1 MQFGSISHGTMRP
14 DDLIPAFVWELS
26 RIAPTDYAALIHT
39 TESFMDGGDYDSEE
53 AYRLLDELTDALD
66 SCAPPYG
73 YFGAHEG
80 DGSDYGFWLCD
91 PESIPEQVRATNG
104 IVVSDLADIPQDYTG
119 EVLIVNDHGN
129 MTLGYVTL
137 PDYKFQEC
145 WSVV

>member
-1 MQFGSISHGTMRP
+1 MFGSIIHGTMRP
-14 DDLIPAFVWELS
+14 EDLIPAFSWELS
-26 RIAPTDYAALIHT
+26 KIAPTDYEELIRQAET
-39 TESFMDGGDYDSEE
+39 IRDYDSEE
-53 AYRLLDELTDALD
+53 ADHILHELFDALD

-80 DGSDYGFWLCD
+80 DGSDYGFWLQD
-91 PESIPEQVRATNG
+91 PESIPEQVRDSGG
-104 IVVSDLADIPQDYTG
+104 IVVSDLCEVPQDYTG

-137 PDYKFQEC
+137 PAYKFQEC